1 MYLLY
6 FDHNDDSYSR
16 KWMRKINFF
25 TQAILR
31 TLPSRFCAPYPVDFA
46 HHFYLYFTIIYACYD
61 ALMPIKLFDYAI
73 QLTFFLHKPIY
84 SCYKLQI
91 PKFTNY

>member
-6 FDHNDDSYSR
+6 FDHNVDSYSR

-25 TQAILR
+25 IHAIL
-31 TLPSRFCAPYPVDFA
+31 
-46 HHFYLYFTIIYACYD
+46 HFTIIYACYD

-91 PKFTNY
+91 PKLV